1 VGAGGAARDGPDG
14 SVMQAAAG
22 RDRPEFRGED
32 RPALRGDDRQPLLVW
47 EELVATAAGAAL
59 AAFLLSR
66 LGVAGTIVG
75 ATITPVIITV
85 TNATLSPH
93 IRYARERAASVV
105 AKPRES
111 WWRQV
116 VARLPRG
123 RRLARAL
130 LTAAAAFA
138 IVAATMT
145 IAEALVGKPVN
156 AWGHGGGAGFTFT
169 GGGPTTRTGVS
180 TSPTGASTTPTGA
193 STTPTGASNT
203 PGLTQTQTKSQPPP
217 TSSHSSQTT
226 SQPPR
231 SQPSGTTHTAPAAR
245 STATTSSP
253 ATTTPQNSST
263 SNPTGGA
270 PLP

>member
-1 VGAGGAARDGPDG
+1 VGAGGAARDVPDG
-14 SVMQAAAG
+14 RVTQAAAG
-22 RDRPEFRGED
+22 RD

-47 EELVATAAGAAL
+47 EQLVATAAGAAL

-75 ATITPVIITV
+75 AAITPVIITV

-105 AKPRES
+105 AKPRKPR
-111 WWRQV
+111 WRQV

-138 IVAATMT
+138 IVAAAIT

-156 AWGHGGGAGFTFT
+156 AWGNGGGTGLTFT
-169 GGGPTTRTGVS
+169 GGGPTTTTGV
-180 TSPTGASTTPTGA
+180 STTPTGA
-193 STTPTGASNT
+193 STTP
-203 PGLTQTQTKSQPPP
+203 GLTQIRTNSQPPP
-217 TSSHSSQTT
+217 TSSHSAQTT

-231 SQPSGTTHTAPAAR
+231 SQPSGTAHTAPAAS

-253 ATTTPQNSST
+253 ASTTPQSGST